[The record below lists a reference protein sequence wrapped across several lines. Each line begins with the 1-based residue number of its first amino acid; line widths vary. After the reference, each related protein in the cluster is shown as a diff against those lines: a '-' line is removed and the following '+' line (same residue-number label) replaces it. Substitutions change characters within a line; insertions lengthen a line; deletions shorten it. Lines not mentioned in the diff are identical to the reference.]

1 MTSTW
6 KISTRQQ
13 RSKKESLK
21 SDASVPVD
29 AGSQSPMPCLVISRK
44 EAQIIA
50 MYAPAS
56 HGHIWVSFLMLYRP
70 AGWAQRFS

>member
-6 KISTRQQ
+6 NISTRQQ
-13 RSKKESLK
+13 RNKRGSLK
-21 SDASVPVD
+21 SAASVPVD
-29 AGSQSPMPCLVISRK
+29 AGPRSPMQCLVISRR

-50 MYAPAS
+50 MYAAAS
-56 HGHIWVSFLMLYRP
+56 HDYIWVSFLTLYRL